1 MTAQW
6 QVYLLECRDGSLY
19 CGITNNLEHR
29 LEMHNQGKASKYTRS
44 RLPVRLAAVC
54 PTEGRSQALKLE
66 YRIKR
71 LPKNQ
76 KIKQLNQEN
85 KKP

>member
-44 RLPVRLAAVC
+44 RLPVRLAAAC

-71 LPKNQ
+71 LPKKQ

-85 KKP
+85 KNP